1 MFGPHFRNNSENSFW
16 SSNACILP
24 LESCLA
30 FKGYLIINVD
40 AKMHRLLYNFCTAN
54 NKKRLKY
61 KLSSPKLPIHAV
73 KKACSF
79 VATFLWHRK
88 NMSADLCLCKP
99 CTILIIIHTPCL
111 TNLHFMHK

>member
-1 MFGPHFRNNSENSFW
+1 MFRPQFRNNSENSFW
-16 SSNACILP
+16 STNACILP

-40 AKMHRLLYNFCTAN
+40 AKMHILLYNFCTAN

-73 KKACSF
+73 KKALLIRI
-79 VATFLWHRK
+79 ATFLWHRK
-88 NMSADLCLCKP
+88 NMSADL
-99 CTILIIIHTPCL
+99 
-111 TNLHFMHK
+111 